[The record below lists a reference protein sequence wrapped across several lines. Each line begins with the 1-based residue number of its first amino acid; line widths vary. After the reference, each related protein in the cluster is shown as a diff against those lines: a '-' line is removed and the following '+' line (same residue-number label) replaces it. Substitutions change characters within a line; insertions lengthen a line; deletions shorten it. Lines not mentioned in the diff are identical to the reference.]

1 MRCRYTFAAVSDV
14 ALPTSVCFKRGVTE
28 FTLKSEK
35 NRFTALVIEQAA
47 VKMTHLGQIKPA
59 PPGGIGHVT
68 IPSDPL
74 LPFLQMEIRAV
85 RGALALWGVS
95 EIDIDYPQ
103 VQWLPESEEE
113 KQALAISSFRHSN
126 TPPGQRPPR
135 KMPIDQL
142 VRPFLVWQDFLPV
155 EIPLEYYRRGAE
167 DLAHARY
174 IEAIYDFYFVIE
186 FLFADGKFTKHA
198 VREAMLASPEAKRVI
213 AEAQRASAADIRD
226 HPADLA
232 RYNSRYRNRTVEE
245 VIDSLTDLRGLL
257 HHQSQTRKQ
266 NWHPAM
272 PDEFKVDAYFL
283 CAAAHSAVLNLSTSL
298 LFNPKAEAK
307 FKGTPLS
314 TPDGRNIMLKAIP
327 EPPGAEQFNVPP
339 PYYPKKQP

>member
-1 MRCRYTFAAVSDV
+1 MRCRYIFAVVSDV
-14 ALPTSVCFKRGVTE
+14 ALPTSVCFKRGLTE

-35 NRFTALVIEQAA
+35 GRFAALVIEQPA
-47 VKMTHLGQIKPA
+47 VKMTNLGQIKPA

-85 RGALALWGVS
+85 RGSLALWGVS
-95 EIDIDYPQ
+95 DIDIDYPE

-126 TPPGQRPPR
+126 TPPGERNPR
-135 KMPIDQL
+135 TMPIDQL
-142 VRPFLVWQDFLPV
+142 VRPFLAWQEFLPV

-167 DLAHARY
+167 DLANAHY

-198 VREAMLASPEAKRVI
+198 VREAILASAEAKRVI
-213 AEAQRASAADIRD
+213 AEAQEIMMADIRD
-226 HPADLA
+226 NPADLA
-232 RYNSRYRNRTVEE
+232 RYNDRYRNRTVEE
-245 VIDSLTDLRGLL
+245 VIDTLTDLRGLL

-272 PDEFKVDAYFL
+272 PDQFKVDAYFL

-298 LFNPKAEAK
+298 LFTQEVDAK
-307 FKGTPLS
+307 FTATQLHTPE
-314 TPDGRNIMLKAIP
+314 GRKIVLKPIP
-327 EPPGAEQFNVPP
+327 EPPGPEQFDVSP
-339 PYYPKKQP
+339 PYLPKQP